1 MATETLTELELFHR
15 FVGKELAAG
24 NKRMSLKESL
34 ERFEEYQRDLAK
46 LEEALR
52 PALEEAERDGGH
64 PMDWDR
70 LKSRVRQRLT
80 EEGVRGDGAARSA

>member
-24 NKRMSLKESL
+24 NKRMSLQESV
-34 ERFEEYQRDLAK
+34 ERFEAYQRDLAK

-52 PALEEAERDGGH
+52 PALEEYERGEGG
-64 PMDWDR
+64 PIDWDE
-70 LKSRVRQRLT
+70 LKSRVRERLAQ
-80 EEGVRGDGAARSA
+80 EGIIDGAARSA